1 MSSPA
6 RRHKHY
12 IAAQQ
17 SASLD
22 EAASLSHLGNY
33 DLLLFKMQQDLARLS
48 GVESHET
55 KAELKRGMLP
65 TYMPWVAGVLQSD
78 AGRQDAILMRVLVW
92 FLDIGNLE
100 YALDIGEYAIR
111 HDLVAPDGFDRSTSC
126 LLAEEIAA
134 AAQRDLSAG
143 RPLNT
148 AQLQRAHQ
156 LLTNQDMPDRVKA
169 RLFKFVGYALRQDGD
184 AVLALDML
192 KKALLKDENSGVKT
206 DIKQLEKAIQ
216 AGS

>member
-92 FLDIGNLE
+92 FWILATWNMPLISASTPFGTIWLRPTVST
-100 YALDIGEYAIR
+100 ARPVACSLKRSQPLHSAIF
-111 HDLVAPDGFDRSTSC
+111 PP
-126 LLAEEIAA
+126 
-134 AAQRDLSAG
+134 AG
-143 RPLNT
+143 
-148 AQLQRAHQ
+148 H
-156 LLTNQDMPDRVKA
+156 
-169 RLFKFVGYALRQDGD
+169 
-184 AVLALDML
+184 
-192 KKALLKDENSGVKT
+192 
-206 DIKQLEKAIQ
+206 
-216 AGS
+216 